1 MIAVLLAIV
10 AFGFIHSILA
20 SKEAKQAF
28 QQRFG
33 DRAYHGLYRLVYNII
48 SAMTLL
54 PVGWLMIATPS
65 RVVWTVEAP
74 MSIVFLVLQLIGVI
88 GLLASVLQIDSG
100 QFLGTSQAI
109 AYFRGDPLPLP
120 KEPLSVKGVYALVR
134 HPLYLFSLLV
144 LWFVPTMSEGYLGL
158 CIGAT
163 LYFIIGSW
171 YEERRLI
178 AYFGDEY
185 RAYQQKVAWMIPFVM
200 LKRDDN
206 P

>member
-1 MIAVLLAIV
+1 MSIV
-10 AFGFIHSILA
+10 AFGFVHSILA

-28 QQRFG
+28 QERFG
-33 DRAYHGLYRLVYNII
+33 ERAYHGLYRLIYNIL
-48 SAMTLL
+48 AGVTLL
-54 PVGWLMIATPS
+54 PAAVLMMVVPS
-65 RVVWTVEAP
+65 RVVWMVESP
-74 MSIVFLVLQLIGVI
+74 ISIVFLALQLVGVI
-88 GLLASVLQIDSG
+88 GLLVSIAQIDGG
-100 QFLGTSQAI
+100 QFLGISQAI
-109 AYFRGDPLPLP
+109 AYFRGDTLPLP
-120 KEPLSVKGVYALVR
+120 KEPLSVGGVYALVR
-134 HPLYLFSLLV
+134 HPLYFFSLLV

-163 LYFIIGSW
+163 LYFVIGSW
-171 YEERRLI
+171 YEERRLL